1 MLPSGIWSACLYD
14 LLKQKHVCSFLGSL
28 SALLSIQTRQAIFP
42 VTDNLHNVMPIQ
54 LPHFS
59 VWARTTKRGVSL
71 PVSGQRL
78 TVFFGK
84 LIMSRTQNDVI
95 TVWIL

>member
-1 MLPSGIWSACLYD
+1 MDARYVSFYGVGPACIEYRALYNYTN
-14 LLKQKHVCSFLGSL
+14 
-28 SALLSIQTRQAIFP
+28 I
-42 VTDNLHNVMPIQ
+42 
-54 LPHFS
+54 S

-95 TVWIL
+95 AVWIL

>member
-1 MLPSGIWSACLYD
+1 MVKGVLVPSTVQGAVASPQISGRADIYSGDKIHHRAYLY
-14 LLKQKHVCSFLGSL
+14 
-28 SALLSIQTRQAIFP
+28 
-42 VTDNLHNVMPIQ
+42 LHLI
-54 LPHFS
+54 LS

-78 TVFFGK
+78 IVFFGK

-95 TVWIL
+95 AVWIL